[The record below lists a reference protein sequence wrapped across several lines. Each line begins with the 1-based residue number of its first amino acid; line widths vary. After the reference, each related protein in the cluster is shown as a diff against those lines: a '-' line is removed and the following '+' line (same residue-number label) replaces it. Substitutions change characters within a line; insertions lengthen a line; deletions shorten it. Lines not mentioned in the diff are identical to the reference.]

1 MSSLRFAASGGH
13 CTARSGLA
21 RSAPATGIKSPSKRW
36 GCMTEVNESRFH
48 HKKGSCGVARN
59 EMECRA
65 IWGNPVRRVPCH
77 GLVLCLAYV
86 CIRAQM
92 HIYIYANSIH
102 THRDTGYFFFGAHS
116 ARLAAC
122 LFHSAFSPANSE
134 VQKTSATNAPHTF
147 HLLAAGAHLQLHIAR
162 PLEAR
167 LTAGRHGGLQ
177 F

>member
-92 HIYIYANSIH
+92 HIYIYMQTASTHTGILDTSFLVHTVRGLRLVCSILPSH
-102 THRDTGYFFFGAHS
+102 PPTAKCRKRPRPTRLIHFIS
-116 ARLAAC
+116 SRLAPISS
-122 LFHSAFSPANSE
+122 F
-134 VQKTSATNAPHTF
+134 T
-147 HLLAAGAHLQLHIAR
+147 
-162 PLEAR
+162 
-167 LTAGRHGGLQ
+167 
-177 F
+177 

>member
-1 MSSLRFAASGGH
+1 MRWNVEPYGAIQYGEY
-13 CTARSGLA
+13 LA
-21 RSAPATGIKSPSKRW
+21 MDLFFVSH
-36 GCMTEVNESRFH
+36 MY
-48 HKKGSCGVARN
+48 
-59 EMECRA
+59 
-65 IWGNPVRRVPCH
+65 
-77 GLVLCLAYV
+77 AYV
-86 CIRAQM
+86 HKCIY
-92 HIYIYANSIH
+92 IYIYANSIH
-102 THRDTGYFFFGAHS
+102 IHRDTGYFFFGAHS